1 MANLEFE
8 AQQFGE
14 MLEPIAVFAE
24 DEEVKEAFGNNN
36 IIKAASL
43 IFRKHPKEA
52 VDFILAYSGET
63 RENTDLNHKN
73 MLGRLIRI
81 LNDKEILTAFTS
93 AE

>member
-1 MANLEFE
+1 MTNLDIE

-24 DEEVKEAFGNNN
+24 DDELKEAFKNKS
-36 IIKAASL
+36 IIKAASI
-43 IFRKHPKEA
+43 IFKKHPAEA

-63 RENTDLNHKN
+63 RENTDLNRKN
-73 MLGRLIRI
+73 MLGRLISI
-81 LNDKEILTAFTS
+81 LNDKEILSAFTS